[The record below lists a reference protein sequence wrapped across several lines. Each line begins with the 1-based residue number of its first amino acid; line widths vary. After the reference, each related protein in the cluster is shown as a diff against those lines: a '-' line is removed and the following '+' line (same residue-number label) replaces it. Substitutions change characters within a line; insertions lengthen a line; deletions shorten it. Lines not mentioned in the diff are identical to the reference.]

1 MNNRASS
8 IVFWDVYN
16 AEMDGGMGGIERMI
30 ITLTEEYSKSR
41 EVKLIAKDTGIIY
54 RILIKNRVDFIHI
67 NPSSVIEKAISA
79 EDLLITFNTYRDFV
93 RLAKPNP
100 KVLLW
105 RVYPSLCIKKT
116 LYKTLVRLIFS
127 RLERKNSLA
136 FMDLSCLDTA
146 TSELGRNYKKTLIPL
161 PIKPHSAE
169 YTYKY
174 KGKRINISYIGRG
187 TEIWKVKPVK
197 KLVTDLNRLSGGK
210 FCIHIFTNTR
220 SLFEKEL
227 NQLLS
232 DRIEVKYYI
241 NYYDDKLSDALI
253 AIADLHYS
261 MGTSALEGGILGI
274 PTLIADASFKDFP
287 ENYRYRWL
295 IDDPVNYAGV
305 FIEERASF
313 KGYPIEEIINLLYDL
328 NKTLNVSELTQ
339 NFVKANFL
347 PAAVCNKIDELKP
360 WARVKEILTLMPRYW
375 LKYRWIKEMN
385 DR

>member
-8 IVFWDVYN
+8 IVFWDIYN
-16 AEMDGGMGGIERMI
+16 GGMGGIERMI

-54 RILIKNRVDFIHI
+54 SILTKNRVNFTHI

-79 EDLLITFNTYRDFV
+79 EDLLITFNTYRDFA

-105 RVYPSLCIKKT
+105 RVYPSLCTKKT
-116 LYKTLVRLIFS
+116 LSKTLTRLIFS

-136 FMDLSCLDTA
+136 FMDLSCVEKT
-146 TSELGRNYKKTLIPL
+146 TSELGKAYKKTLIPI
-161 PIKPHSAE
+161 PIKPRSAG
-169 YTYKY
+169 YIYKD
-174 KGKRINISYIGRG
+174 KRKRINISYIGRG

-197 KLVTDLNRLSGGK
+197 KLVTDLNRLSGGE

-220 SLFEKEL
+220 DLFEKEL

-232 DRIEVKYYI
+232 ERIEVKYYI

-253 AIADLHYS
+253 AISDLHYS

-274 PTLIADASFKDFP
+274 PTLIADASFEDFP

-295 IDDPVNYAGV
+295 IDDPVYYAGV
-305 FIEERASF
+305 FIDERVSF
-313 KGYPIEEIINLLYDL
+313 KGYSIEEIITLLYDS
-328 NKTLNVSELTQ
+328 NETLNVSELTR

-375 LKYRWIKEMN
+375 LKYRWIKEIN
-385 DR
+385 TG